1 MNLEE
6 LRTEID
12 AIDDTL
18 VNAFAQRMDVVARVS
33 QAKKEQGL
41 PTLDPARERAKLA
54 DIASKLPPELAQYGY
69 ALWSMLFEIS
79 RGYQNAMNPQP
90 SALRREIEGLWHLP
104 PTSSLLLPR
113 WPVKGWKAP
122 TPSWPVKN
130 SSSTPR

>member
-54 DIASKLPPELAQYGY
+54 DIASKLPRS
-69 ALWSMLFEIS
+69 WRST
-79 RGYQNAMNPQP
+79 AMPCGP
-90 SALRREIEGLWHLP
+90 CSLRSAGAIR
-104 PTSSLLLPR
+104 
-113 WPVKGWKAP
+113 
-122 TPSWPVKN
+122 TP
-130 SSSTPR
+130 

>member
-41 PTLDPARERAKLA
+41 PTLDPASWRT
-54 DIASKLPPELAQYGY
+54 SPPSCPRS
-69 ALWSMLFEIS
+69 WRST
-79 RGYQNAMNPQP
+79 AMPCGP
-90 SALRREIEGLWHLP
+90 CSLRSAGAIR
-104 PTSSLLLPR
+104 
-113 WPVKGWKAP
+113 
-122 TPSWPVKN
+122 TP
-130 SSSTPR
+130 

>member
-41 PTLDPARERAKLA
+41 PTLDPAPGAGAVRLC
-54 DIASKLPPELAQYGY
+54 PVVH
-69 ALWSMLFEIS
+69 AL
-79 RGYQNAMNPQP
+79 
-90 SALRREIEGLWHLP
+90 
-104 PTSSLLLPR
+104 
-113 WPVKGWKAP
+113 
-122 TPSWPVKN
+122 
-130 SSSTPR
+130 

>member
-41 PTLDPARERAKLA
+41 PHPGPCPGTGQAGGHRLQAAPGAGAVRLC
-54 DIASKLPPELAQYGY
+54 PVVH
-69 ALWSMLFEIS
+69 AL
-79 RGYQNAMNPQP
+79 
-90 SALRREIEGLWHLP
+90 
-104 PTSSLLLPR
+104 
-113 WPVKGWKAP
+113 
-122 TPSWPVKN
+122 
-130 SSSTPR
+130 

>member
-69 ALWSMLFEIS
+69 ALSVSYTHLTLPTNS
-79 RGYQNAMNPQP
+79 R
-90 SALRREIEGLWHLP
+90 
-104 PTSSLLLPR
+104 
-113 WPVKGWKAP
+113 V
-122 TPSWPVKN
+122 
-130 SSSTPR
+130 

>member
-41 PTLDPARERAKLA
+41 PTLP
-54 DIASKLPPELAQYGY
+54 GN
-69 ALWSMLFEIS
+69 
-79 RGYQNAMNPQP
+79 G
-90 SALRREIEGLWHLP
+90 
-104 PTSSLLLPR
+104 
-113 WPVKGWKAP
+113 
-122 TPSWPVKN
+122 PSWRTSPP
-130 SSSTPR
+130 SCPRSWRSTAMPCGPCSLRSAGAIRTP

>member
-41 PTLDPARERAKLA
+41 PTLDPAREPGQAGGHRLQAAPGAGAVRLC
-54 DIASKLPPELAQYGY
+54 PVVH
-69 ALWSMLFEIS
+69 AL
-79 RGYQNAMNPQP
+79 
-90 SALRREIEGLWHLP
+90 
-104 PTSSLLLPR
+104 
-113 WPVKGWKAP
+113 
-122 TPSWPVKN
+122 
-130 SSSTPR
+130 

>member
-41 PTLDPARERAKLA
+41 PTWT
-54 DIASKLPPELAQYGY
+54 LPGN
-69 ALWSMLFEIS
+69 
-79 RGYQNAMNPQP
+79 G
-90 SALRREIEGLWHLP
+90 
-104 PTSSLLLPR
+104 
-113 WPVKGWKAP
+113 
-122 TPSWPVKN
+122 PSWRTSPP
-130 SSSTPR
+130 SCPRSWRSTAMPCGPCSLRSAGAIRTP

>member
-54 DIASKLPPELAQYGY
+54 DIASKL
-69 ALWSMLFEIS
+69 
-79 RGYQNAMNPQP
+79 AMPCGP
-90 SALRREIEGLWHLP
+90 CSLRSAGAIR
-104 PTSSLLLPR
+104 
-113 WPVKGWKAP
+113 
-122 TPSWPVKN
+122 TP
-130 SSSTPR
+130 

>member
-41 PTLDPARERAKLA
+41 PTQDPLQPMYPK
-54 DIASKLPPELAQYGY
+54 S
-69 ALWSMLFEIS
+69 
-79 RGYQNAMNPQP
+79 PQLSYVFVP
-90 SALRREIEGLWHLP
+90 HM
-104 PTSSLLLPR
+104 
-113 WPVKGWKAP
+113 
-122 TPSWPVKN
+122 
-130 SSSTPR
+130 

>member
-54 DIASKLPPELAQYGY
+54 DIASKLPPELGAV
-69 ALWSMLFEIS
+69 
-79 RGYQNAMNPQP
+79 RAMPCGP
-90 SALRREIEGLWHLP
+90 CSLRSAGAIR
-104 PTSSLLLPR
+104 
-113 WPVKGWKAP
+113 
-122 TPSWPVKN
+122 TP
-130 SSSTPR
+130 